1 MSRERS
7 STKPRSLAS
16 ISALISLIIALA
28 IAWQPHAVAEQTAF
42 RGYSKADGLTNAWA
56 SCLVQDA
63 SGFILVCT
71 EHGLFSYNGRRFSNL
86 GPRQGLP
93 DGGFVHALTRDSRNR
108 IVLRFP
114 HSIFVSDQPIN
125 GHDPPGSLMFHAAQS
140 ASPIEDDE
148 RGDIVPWRD
157 GAVFAADGRLYVVRY
172 DDHAAKP
179 VVALAGG
186 ALARQSFTLQDATPL
201 ASQGATLWAA
211 RTDGAICGLSDAKT
225 SCFGTLEGLPNDNWA
240 ALLVTRNGH
249 VLARSPSHLADINP
263 ASGTIE
269 VSNLPTQGG
278 RYANYPH
285 RLVLVEDP
293 AGQILTQSSDG
304 LIIGRAAHWQ
314 ALSQRDGLPTA
325 PVLSVLFDRDKGLW
339 LGVLGKGV
347 LRDLGYGLWEN
358 LDHRDGLSNDVL
370 WQMSREP
377 NGPLWI
383 ANDNG
388 VDAIGPLK
396 PPSVHRHFD
405 RPAFAVTTDDFGHL
419 WRSEGSSGIACIALG
434 TGHVDHF
441 TLPAVNKILHGAKSS
456 LWFLTERGL
465 YLVPDSARPSA
476 PKLFSAAIDPVSAAA
491 ADADGSL
498 WMIRKNLLVHMD
510 LDGAEKIIRT
520 TWPQSDFQPL
530 TLAISKAGVLWIGGA
545 GGGLYR
551 LTLVDGRVT
560 AMAQFGSPDIVSN
573 TIVSLLVDSRQW
585 VWVGTD
591 NGVSVFDGKRWVSAN
606 TDSGLIWDD
615 LDQGSLYEDA
625 DGSMWLGTS
634 QGLSHLLNPARL
646 FQQSSLRPVITAVHL
661 GQDDVQERTVP
672 YTREPLEIQF
682 GTLNFQADGVIR
694 FRYRLDGVDK
704 GWAET
709 ASGLARYPSLPAG
722 RHLFSVV
729 AYNPLTHEISPPVT
743 LLLRMRK
750 PWWFSWP
757 LVALYGFAATGAAYG
772 LLRLRIRLLLR
783 QKSLLQREVD
793 LQTQEIRRA
802 QEALQVLA
810 TQDSLTKLLTRGEI
824 QSRLDR
830 VLAQNN
836 RSQTFTIGLLD
847 IDHFKRINDRFGH
860 LIGDEILREIGC
872 RLRQAMGPDD
882 YAGRYGG
889 EEILIVVPG
898 DGKLGVEQIYSLND
912 AVCSRLFPVEEQFI
926 SVTCSIGV
934 THALPHDDWKTVID
948 RADQALYKAKAQG
961 RDRIVVSAAMVPVEG
976 GRASSSTERR
986 PEQPSATPWNRATS
1000 HRS

>member
-1 MSRERS
+1 MSRERT
-7 STKPRSLAS
+7 STKPRSLDT
-16 ISALISLIIALA
+16 IPALISLVLA
-28 IAWQPHAVAEQTAF
+28 FWIGWQPFAAAEQLAF
-42 RGYSKADGLTNAWA
+42 RSYSKADGLTNAWA
-56 SCLVQDA
+56 SCLVQDV

-71 EHGLFSYNGRRFSNL
+71 EHGLFSYDGRRFSNL

-93 DGGFVHALTRDSRNR
+93 DGGFVHALTRDSKDRV
-108 IVLRFP
+108 ILRYP
-114 HSIFVSDQPIN
+114 HSIFVSDQPIG
-125 GHDPPGSLMFHAAQS
+125 GHDPPGNLTFREAQS
-140 ASPIEDDE
+140 TFPIEDDE

-157 GAVFAADGRLYVVRY
+157 GAVFAADGKLYFVRY
-172 DDHAAKP
+172 AEHLAGP
-179 VVALAGG
+179 VVSPAGG
-186 ALARQSFTLQDATPL
+186 ALGKPSFTLQDATPL

-211 RTDGAICGLSDAKT
+211 RIDGAICGLSDLKT
-225 SCFGTLEGLPNDNWA
+225 SCFGTSEGLPNDNWA

-263 ASGTIE
+263 ASGTIDI
-269 VSNLPTQGG
+269 SNLPAQGG

-285 RLVLVEDP
+285 RLILAEDP
-293 AGQILTQSSDG
+293 TGQILTQSSDG
-304 LIIGRAAHWQ
+304 LMIGRASQWRM
-314 ALSQRDGLPTA
+314 LSESNGLPTA

-339 LGVLGKGV
+339 LGVLGKGI
-347 LRDLGYGLWEN
+347 LRGLGYGLWQN
-358 LDHRDGLSNDVL
+358 LDHRDGLSNDVV

-388 VDAIGPLK
+388 VDAIGPSPL
-396 PPSVHRHFD
+396 PSIHHHFD
-405 RPAFAVTTDDFGHL
+405 RPAFAVATDDFGHL
-419 WRSEGSSGIACIALG
+419 WRSEGSSGIACITLS
-434 TGHVDHF
+434 TGRVDHF
-441 TLPAVNKILHGAKSS
+441 KLPAVNKILHGAKSS

-465 YLVPDSARPSA
+465 YLVPDSALPSA
-476 PKLFSAAIDPVSAAA
+476 PKLFSAATDPVSAAV
-491 ADADGSL
+491 ADTDGSL
-498 WMIRKNLLVHMD
+498 WMIRRDRLVHME
-510 LDGAEKIIRT
+510 LDGTEKVVRT
-520 TWPQSDFQPL
+520 TWSQSEFQPL
-530 TLAISKAGVLWIGGA
+530 ALAISKTGALWIGGA

-551 LTLVDGRVT
+551 LSIAGDRVT
-560 AMAQFGSPDIVSN
+560 AMAQYGSPDIASN

-646 FQQSSLRPVITAVHL
+646 FQQSALRPVITAVHL
-661 GQDDVQERTVP
+661 GQDDIRERTVP
-672 YTREPLEIQF
+672 YSREPLVIEF
-682 GTLNFQADGVIR
+682 GTLSFQADGVVR
-694 FRYRLDGVDK
+694 FRYKLAGVDK
-704 GWAET
+704 DWAET
-709 ASGLARYPSLPAG
+709 AGGLARYPSLPVG
-722 RHLFSVV
+722 RHLFSVA
-729 AYNPLTHEISPPVT
+729 AYNLLTHEASPPVT
-743 LLLRMRK
+743 LLLRMRR
-750 PWWFSWP
+750 PWWLSWP
-757 LVALYGFAATGAAYG
+757 LIALYSLTAAATAYG

-783 QKSLLQREVD
+783 QKFLLQREVD
-793 LQTQEIRRA
+793 LQTQEIRKA

-830 VLAQNN
+830 VLAQDNK
-836 RSQTFTIGLLD
+836 SFTIGLLD

-889 EEILIVVPG
+889 EEILIVVAG
-898 DGKLGVEQIYSLND
+898 DGKSGVDKIHNLSD
-912 AVCSRLFPVEEQFI
+912 AVCNRLFPVDEDFI

-961 RDRIVVSAAMVPVEG
+961 RDRIVVSAAMVPVAG
-976 GRASSSTERR
+976 GRASSSTEKRQ
-986 PEQPSATPWNRATS
+986 EQLPTTPRNKVTSNRC
-1000 HRS
+1000 